1 MAGADEP
8 SWYQPEKKAEI
19 SRGWGQSQGNPC
31 EEEPGP
37 WHMALELHSLLTFG
51 CVSYDIFFGNLSLG
65 FSVTCS
71 KSHPNGLKA
80 AIKGKALKSDKLGST
95 I

>member
-1 MAGADEP
+1 
-8 SWYQPEKKAEI
+8 
-19 SRGWGQSQGNPC
+19 
-31 EEEPGP
+31 
-37 WHMALELHSLLTFG
+37 MALELHSLLTFG